1 MWTEQAYRLCYN
13 RIRGQTPDVLFS
25 TDLWSEGVSV
35 TFSLCGFLFECAK
48 EAGAEPPAAPQL
60 LVVQPPEHQH
70 GRVCSQN
77 TPSVCSQLSQRGQ
90 SCQGAPLFGTL
101 VSVRLSP
108 EFGFFFPTL
117 GMLPLP
123 VHRVSSRSEGQIV
136 SSLRFEVAFV
146 LYPHTR
152 RSAQQRRA
160 AAAAAAAAQS
170 AEAPG

>member
-1 MWTEQAYRLCYN
+1 MKRNSALKKLALNRRRRL
-13 RIRGQTPDVLFS
+13 S
-25 TDLWSEGVSV
+25 
-35 TFSLCGFLFECAK
+35 FSLCSL
-48 EAGAEPPAAPQL
+48 
-60 LVVQPPEHQH
+60 
-70 GRVCSQN
+70 QN
-77 TPSVCSQLSQRGQ
+77 TNMDESAAKTLPVSAASCPSEASPAKALRSLEHLSLSVCPQ
-90 SCQGAPLFGTL
+90 SL
-101 VSVRLSP
+101 
-108 EFGFFFPTL
+108 GFFFPTL

-160 AAAAAAAAQS
+160 AAAAAAAQS